1 MDTEQFFLF
10 NENTPSIK
18 DCEVLDEEDLSQF
31 KAHVE
36 YCRHIK
42 EIYGLFFIFNIHL
55 TRLLTEYH
63 LYSNGRAFREG
74 EEALSIFDYYNINA
88 HTRSILSAGQTLK
101 ESMLSFAKNNFP
113 EDSKERTEYISTD
126 RKIYDGS
133 FAFSF
138 LVRLR
143 DYSQHGHLPV
153 TCNNG
158 LYLFDLK
165 VISKKPHF
173 NHNKNIKEKMDEA
186 SSMLIRKYKECP
198 TIPLTTTLSE
208 YVSNLLYLTNY
219 FFTFFRQN
227 FIESDQKYNQIIQKY
242 PNNSVEGA
250 FVYDCDGENID
261 IVSTEDKS
269 IDMFETYSKDVAQF
283 FAHYS
288 SEWTKMQTGAACFVI
303 LNGKRFENP
312 LSKDYFAS
320 YENIEK
326 SLN

>member
-1 MDTEQFFLF
+1 MDTEQYFLF
-10 NENTPSIK
+10 NENTPSIEN
-18 DCEVLDEEDLSQF
+18 CVVLDEEDLSLF

-42 EIYGLFFIFNIHL
+42 EIFGLICIFNIHL

-113 EDSKERTEYISTD
+113 EDSQIRAEYFSADKKT
-126 RKIYDGS
+126 YDSS
-133 FAFSF
+133 FAFSL

-158 LYLFDLK
+158 VYLFDLK
-165 VISKKPHF
+165 VISRKPHF
-173 NHNKNIKEKMDEA
+173 HHNKAIKDKMDEA
-186 SSMLIRKYKECP
+186 SSMLIQKYKECP

-208 YVSNLLYLTNY
+208 YVSNLLYLTNQ
-219 FFTFFRQN
+219 FFAIFEQY
-227 FIESDQKYNQIIQKY
+227 FIESEQKYNQIMQKY
-242 PNNSVEGA
+242 PDNIVEGA
-250 FVYDCDGENID
+250 FIYDCDGENID
-261 IVSTEDKS
+261 IVNAEDKS
-269 IDMFETYSKDVAQF
+269 KDMYETYRKEVAQL

-288 SEWTKMQTGAACFVI
+288 SEWTKLQTGAACFIIV
-303 LNGKRFENP
+303 NEKRFENP
-312 LSKDYFAS
+312 LSKDYYVS
-320 YENIEK
+320 HGNII
-326 SLN
+326 